1 MKDQRPKSSTE
12 YVREF
17 RARMRLAGLVKKDVW
32 IRPEFSAQLAA
43 LERRLRQAPGDG
55 DAESW
60 PIDDD
65 QNGSCWTLP
74 ALHRAIMQ
82 SRFVQSGSI
91 EVRLLEGNE
100 PALHLVMREFG
111 DLPIFIAVGGL
122 QIIVQ
127 ALLWPVDHVTD
138 PAAFNL
144 HVLRTHKLLPL
155 STVGVETVAG
165 APCYVMFGSLDI
177 TATLANVM
185 FEVETLAENVIAS
198 ADAYRP
204 FLREEL
210 LAADWTAR

>member
-17 RARMRLAGLVKKDVW
+17 RARMRQAGLVKKDVW
-32 IRPEFSAQLAA
+32 IRPEFAAQLSSV
-43 LERRLRQAPGDG
+43 ERRLRQVPGEAPD
-55 DAESW
+55 ESESA
-60 PIDDD
+60 IAD
-65 QNGSCWTLP
+65 QGMACWTVQ
-74 ALHRAIMQ
+74 ALHAALAQ
-82 SRFVQSGSI
+82 SNLVQSGNI
-91 EVRLLEGNE
+91 QLRLLDGAD

-111 DLPIFIAVGGL
+111 DLPIFIAIGGL

-138 PAAFNL
+138 PASFNL

-155 STVGVETVAG
+155 STVGVEPVG
-165 APCYVMFGSLDI
+165 GVPCYVMFGSLGI
-177 TATLANVM
+177 TAGLGNIL

-204 FLREEL
+204 FLREEM
-210 LAADWTAR
+210 LATDWSAR

>member
-17 RARMRLAGLVKKDVW
+17 RARMRQAGLVKKDVW
-32 IRPEFSAQLAA
+32 IRPEYSAELASV
-43 LERRLRQAPGDG
+43 ERRLRQASGEGEPDCGLV
-55 DAESW
+55 A
-60 PIDDD
+60 DD
-65 QNGSCWTLP
+65 QSSSCWTLP
-74 ALHRAIMQ
+74 ALHRAIAQ
-82 SRFVQSGSI
+82 SRFVQSGNI

-122 QIIVQ
+122 QVIVQ
-127 ALLWPVDHVTD
+127 ALMWPVDHVTD

-155 STVGVETVAG
+155 STVGIEAVGGV
-165 APCYVMFGSLDI
+165 PCYVMFGSLDI

-204 FLREEL
+204 FLREGL

>member
-17 RARMRLAGLVKKDVW
+17 RARMRQAGLVKKDVW
-32 IRPEFSAQLAA
+32 IRPEFAARLASV
-43 LERRLRQAPGDG
+43 EQRLRQSSADG
-55 DAESW
+55 HADLEPVA
-60 PIDDD
+60 DDE
-65 QNGSCWTLP
+65 GRSCWTLP
-74 ALHRAIMQ
+74 AMHRAIAQ
-82 SRFVQSGSI
+82 SSFVQSGNI
-91 EVRLLEGNE
+91 QVRLLEGAD

-127 ALLWPVDHVTD
+127 ALLWPVEHVTH

-144 HVLRTHKLLPL
+144 HVLRTHKLMPL
-155 STVGVETVAG
+155 STVGVEPVG
-165 APCYVMFGSLDI
+165 GVPCYVMFGSLDI
-177 TATLANVM
+177 TASLGNVL

-210 LAADWTAR
+210 LAADWSAG